1 MLIDWSD
8 EYSIGI
14 DKIDEQHKRFFATM
28 HRFHE
33 QCLTSEGED
42 VALETLAAMNKY
54 ATEHFEAEELLMRE
68 HEYPRLEEHLQL
80 HAEFLAKYSELT
92 EQVNDL
98 GPSQDLAEQMVDM
111 VQAWLVEHIAEA
123 DVQYAAHVKTRLRPC
138 SQ

>member
-14 DKIDEQHKRFFATM
+14 DKIDEQHKQFFATM

-42 VALETLAAMNKY
+42 VALGTLAAMNKY
-54 ATEHFEAEELLMRE
+54 AAEHFEAEEALMRE
-68 HEYPRLEEHLQL
+68 YEYPRLEEHLQL
-80 HAEFLAKYSELT
+80 HAEFLEKYSELV

-98 GPSQDLAEQMVDM
+98 GPSQDLAEQMLDM
-111 VQAWLVEHIAEA
+111 VQTWLVEHIAEA
-123 DVQYAAHVKTRLRPC
+123 DVQYAAHVKRRL
-138 SQ
+138 